1 MDKLIIKGKSKIS
14 GSINVHGSKN
24 AALPIIVSSL
34 LSEKTLKLSNVPNVV
49 DVLNLIKLLKNYG
62 VKIEHK
68 KDKLKINP
76 KKINNLSADYDV
88 VRKMRASI
96 LILGPLLSRFG
107 DARIS
112 LPGGCAIG
120 TRPIDIHLNGLSK
133 LGVNFEIQN
142 GFVVGSV
149 KSKLVG
155 NKIKLPFPSV
165 GATENILMASVLAK
179 GETKI
184 LNAAREPEIEDLSNC
199 LIKMGAK
206 ITGHGSKTIYV
217 QGVTNLKKVEHKII
231 SDRIVAGTYIIAA
244 LMLNSS
250 LEIKNFNTIYLKSL
264 INILK
269 KMGAKLKVS
278 KNSIKVFKGSKLKSI
293 SLSTSPYPGFPT
305 DLQAQ
310 LMSLMCLSDGKS
322 KIKET
327 IFENRF
333 MHVPELNRLGAKIT
347 VEKDTATIIG
357 NQTFKGAQVM
367 ASDLRASVSL
377 VLAAMNANG
386 QTTLNRVYH
395 LDRGYENI
403 EKTLGSLGVKIKRQK
418 N

>member
-1 MDKLIIKGKSKIS
+1 
-14 GSINVHGSKN
+14 
-24 AALPIIVSSL
+24 
-34 LSEKTLKLSNVPNVV
+34 
-49 DVLNLIKLLKNYG
+49 
-62 VKIEHK
+62 
-68 KDKLKINP
+68 
-76 KKINNLSADYDV
+76 
-88 VRKMRASI
+88 
-96 LILGPLLSRFG
+96 
-107 DARIS
+107 
-112 LPGGCAIG
+112 
-120 TRPIDIHLNGLSK
+120 
-133 LGVNFEIQN
+133 
-142 GFVVGSV
+142 
-149 KSKLVG
+149 
-155 NKIKLPFPSV
+155 
-165 GATENILMASVLAK
+165 MASVLAK

-184 LNAAREPEIEDLSNC
+184 SNAAREPEIEDLSKC

-206 ITGHGSKTIYV
+206 IEGHGTKTILV
-217 QGVTNLKKVEHKII
+217 QGVTNLKKAEHEII
-231 SDRIVAGTYIIAA
+231 SDRIVAGTYVIAA
-244 LMLNSS
+244 LMLNSA
-250 LEIKNFNTIYLKSL
+250 LEINNFNTIYLKSL
-264 INILK
+264 IDILK

-278 KNSIKVFKGSKLKSI
+278 KNSIKVSKGSKLKST

-310 LMSLMCLSDGKS
+310 LMSLMCISDGKS

-333 MHVPELNRLGAKIT
+333 MHVPELNRLGANIT

-367 ASDLRASVSL
+367 ASDLRASISL

-403 EKTLGSLGVKIKRQK
+403 EKTLGSLGAKIKRQK